1 MLSGLEAR
9 PRRRAVAQTS
19 LGSCV
24 RITGITGIRY
34 FEKVSKMS
42 RRHGPHSV
50 SRDGK
55 IPDLPD
61 SGDSVGNDWV
71 EVKSRAGPN
80 LAHTSPGSRV
90 RITRNHPGSL
100 HTSLRGDGEYLS
112 LMSREY
118 PCRGE
123 WPARWK

>member
-1 MLSGLEAR
+1 MLFGLEPR

-71 EVKSRAGPN
+71 EVKSRDGPT
-80 LAHTSPGSRV
+80 LPRPRWGLVSE
-90 RITRNHPGSL
+90 SL
-100 HTSLRGDGEYLS
+100 ESGILKSWENES
-112 LMSREY
+112 E
-118 PCRGE
+118 
-123 WPARWK
+123 A